1 MLLNK
6 KRDRSGRDKSVSNGE
21 LTVIFQGERA
31 RRAIIASMVEPTVT
45 SENLSEQEVRAEL
58 DRLLR
63 SPLFLQSDR
72 LARFLRF
79 AIENALAGN
88 TDLLK
93 EYVIGTEVYDRKPPY
108 HPSQDSIVRTEAR
121 RLRAKLKDYYES
133 EGKQDPVFIYFRP
146 GTYIPLFRRNE
157 SIAAASPDGAPGESE
172 LLVRGAGVSVAV
184 LPFIDLSNR
193 PRSAQCAQGL
203 TEELIHCLTRAD
215 GIRVIARP
223 SAPQLVEAPQDIP
236 SLSQKYGL
244 STVIEGT
251 VREDFDRLRITVRVL
266 GSDGFQLSSHRFDT
280 EANGEA
286 LAQVQ
291 ERIASAFVSRARP
304 EQSRV
309 RRRKAAP
316 SALTMAVYPL
326 VLHAETL
333 LDEGSASDLPASL
346 AKFQEAR
353 EVAPAYARAWCGISH
368 CNLEIALRGARP
380 SRTLVLAA
388 KQAALRAIELDPDM
402 IESYSCLG
410 GAQALEWDWSNAE
423 KSFLHGIELGTHA
436 HAARRYGLFL
446 TALGRF
452 DEASHHFAT
461 AQQIDPFSNRQKVA
475 RARFLHLTRRY
486 EDGLRPLSEPPMH
499 GPLPV
504 EARGL
509 LALMAA
515 HLGDKERAKQLIESI
530 RPDSAAQLPMMAGI
544 AEVLA
549 LIGQK
554 EEANQIA
561 RAYRLLSMDAAISR
575 FRQALLSV
583 ALDDRDGAMSFL
595 RSSAEEHEAELV
607 WLGVEPR
614 FDPIRKMIAF
624 KALVTTVAGPVPQGR
639 ANA

>member
-1 MLLNK
+1 
-6 KRDRSGRDKSVSNGE
+6 
-21 LTVIFQGERA
+21 
-31 RRAIIASMVEPTVT
+31 MVEQAPT
-45 SENLSEQEVRAEL
+45 SENLSEQEVRTEL

-63 SPLFLQSDR
+63 SAPFLQSDR

-88 TDLLK
+88 IDLLK

-146 GTYIPLFRRNE
+146 GTYVPLFRRNE
-157 SIAAASPDGAPGESE
+157 SITAASPDGAAEESD
-172 LLVRGAGVSVAV
+172 LLVRGVGVGVAV
-184 LPFIDLSNR
+184 LSLIDLSNR
-193 PRSAQCAQGL
+193 PRSALCAQGV
-203 TEELIHCLTRAD
+203 TEELIHSLSRAD

-280 EANGEA
+280 EADGEA
-286 LAQVQ
+286 LVQVQ
-291 ERIASAFVSRARP
+291 ERIANAFVSRARP

-353 EVAPAYARAWCGISH
+353 EVAPAYARAWVGISH
-368 CNLEIALRGARP
+368 CNLEMALRGASP
-380 SRTLVLAA
+380 SRTLILTA
-388 KQAALRAIELDPDM
+388 KQAAQRGIELDADM

-410 GAQALEWDWSNAE
+410 GAQALEWDWINAE
-423 KSFLHGIELGTHA
+423 KSFLHGMELGTHA
-436 HAARRYGLFL
+436 SAARRYGLFL
-446 TALGRF
+446 TALGRL

-461 AQQIDPFSNRQKVA
+461 AQQIDPFSNRQKAA
-475 RARFLHLTRRY
+475 RAKFLHLTRRY
-486 EDGLRPLSEPPMH
+486 EEGLRPLSQPLIY

-504 EARGL
+504 EARSL
-509 LALMAA
+509 LAVMAA
-515 HLGDKERAKQLIESI
+515 HQGDKERAKQLVESI

-549 LIGQK
+549 LIGER

-561 RAYRLLSMDAAISR
+561 RAFRLLSVDAGISR

-595 RSSAEEHEAELV
+595 RLSVEEHEAELV

-614 FDPIRKMIAF
+614 FDPIRKMSAF
-624 KALVTTVAGPVPQGR
+624 EALANTVVPSFAG
-639 ANA
+639 

>member
-1 MLLNK
+1 
-6 KRDRSGRDKSVSNGE
+6 VSNCE
-21 LTVIFQGERA
+21 LTVICPGERP
-31 RRAIIASMVEPTVT
+31 RRAIIASMVEQTDT
-45 SENLSEQEVRAEL
+45 SENLSEQEVRTEL

-63 SPLFLQSDR
+63 SAPFLQSDR

-146 GTYIPLFRRNE
+146 GTYVPLFRRNE
-157 SIAAASPDGAPGESE
+157 STAATSPDGVAAESD
-172 LLVRGAGVSVAV
+172 LLVRGVGVGVAV
-184 LPFIDLSNR
+184 LPVIDLSNR
-193 PRSAQCAQGL
+193 PRSALCAQGV
-203 TEELIHCLTRAD
+203 TDELIHSLSRAD

-223 SAPQLVEAPQDIP
+223 SAPLLVEAPQDIP

-244 STVIEGT
+244 STVVEGT

-280 EANGEA
+280 EASGEA

-368 CNLEIALRGARP
+368 CNLEMALRGASP
-380 SRTLVLAA
+380 SRTLISIAR
-388 KQAALRAIELDPDM
+388 KAALRAIELDPDM

-410 GAQALEWDWSNAE
+410 GAQALEWDWINAE
-423 KSFLHGIELGTHA
+423 KSFLHGMDLGMHA
-436 HAARRYGLFL
+436 SAARRYGLFL
-446 TALGRF
+446 TTLGRF

-475 RARFLHLTRRY
+475 RAKFLHLTRRY
-486 EDGLRPLSEPPMH
+486 EEGLRPLSQPLIY

-504 EARGL
+504 EARSL

-515 HLGDKERAKQLIESI
+515 HQGEKERAKQLIESI

-549 LIGQK
+549 LIGEK
-554 EEANQIA
+554 DEANQIA
-561 RAYRLLSMDAAISR
+561 SAFRLLSVDAGISR

-583 ALDDRDGAMSFL
+583 ASGDKNGAISFL
-595 RSSAEEHEAELV
+595 RLSVEEHEAELV

-614 FDPIRKMIAF
+614 FDPIRKMSAF
-624 KALVTTVAGPVPQGR
+624 EALVSTVAPSF
-639 ANA
+639 AS

>member
-1 MLLNK
+1 M
-6 KRDRSGRDKSVSNGE
+6 SNCE
-21 LTVIFQGERA
+21 LTVIYPGERR
-31 RRAIIASMVEPTVT
+31 RRAIIASMIDQTDTP
-45 SENLSEQEVRAEL
+45 ENLSEQEVRTEL

-63 SPLFLQSDR
+63 SGLFQQSDR

-146 GTYIPLFRRNE
+146 GTYVPLFRRNE
-157 SIAAASPDGAPGESE
+157 SIAAVLPDGASEESD
-172 LLVRGAGVSVAV
+172 LLVRGVGVGVAV

-193 PRSAQCAQGL
+193 PRSTLCAQGV
-203 TEELIHCLTRAD
+203 TEELIHSLSRAD
-215 GIRVIARP
+215 GIRLIARP
-223 SAPQLVEAPQDIP
+223 SAPQLVEVPQDIP

-251 VREDFDRLRITVRVL
+251 VREDFDRLRITARVL

-286 LAQVQ
+286 LAQVV

-333 LDEGSASDLPASL
+333 LDEGSASDLPAAL

-353 EVAPAYARAWCGISH
+353 ELAPVYARAWCGISH
-368 CNLEIALRGARP
+368 CNLEIALRGAIP
-380 SRTLVLAA
+380 SRTLVLTA
-388 KQAALRAIELDPDM
+388 KQTALRAIELDPDM

-410 GAQALEWDWSNAE
+410 GAQALEWDWINAE
-423 KSFLHGIELGTHA
+423 KSFLHGIDLGTHA

-475 RARFLHLTRRY
+475 RAKFLHLTRRY
-486 EDGLRPLSEPPMH
+486 EEGLRSLSEPLMY

-509 LALMAA
+509 FALMAA
-515 HLGDKERAKQLIESI
+515 HQGERERAKKLIESI

-549 LIGQK
+549 LIGER

-561 RAYRLLSMDAAISR
+561 RAFRLLSVDAGLSR
-575 FRQALLSV
+575 FRQALLSL
-583 ALDDRDGAMSFL
+583 ALEDMDGAMSFL
-595 RSSAEEHEAELV
+595 RLSVEEHEAELV

-614 FDPIRKMIAF
+614 FDPIRKMSAF
-624 KALVTTVAGPVPQGR
+624 ETLVSAVVPQGR